1 MYIKSLFIRFHLV
14 VMPLS
19 EKIQFRKAKVGFR
32 NCFLKIFSS
41 TSALCQTDGEGG
53 VVIVFI
59 SSVFLHPFPSS
70 LRTWSFLSGLGLAFS
85 LRSNPLS
92 LLSLVS
98 AGLWESSNYKGS
110 EFVWNTQISMLKD
123 TPWKAHNILGV
134 EMEWNLTLGPI
145 FQQLFVPV
153 TPLTS
158 DSRPRT
164 WAGDWWD
171 VEGFGC
177 SLEGLLLPLCFVWAK
192 CWEDE
197 GWCAVDYTMHMP
209 RHICGGRYCIGMCHL
224 GTSWIESKSSVSYRG
239 GPDLCLV
246 DVWCLYWPL

>member
-1 MYIKSLFIRFHLV
+1 MYIKSLFIWFHLV
-14 VMPLS
+14 AMPLS
-19 EKIQFRKAKVGFR
+19 EKVGFRKAKIGFR
-32 NCFLKIFSS
+32 NCFLKFFSS

-70 LRTWSFLSGLGLAFS
+70 LRTWSFLSDLGLAFS

-153 TPLTS
+153 NPLTS
-158 DSRPRT
+158 DSRPRNMSRRLMGCGRFRVQFGGAAFALVFCLGKMLRR
-164 WAGDWWD
+164 WRMMCSGLHHAYAMPYLWREALHWD
-171 VEGFGC
+171 VPPWHFMDWIQKQ
-177 SLEGLLLPLCFVWAK
+177 CF
-192 CWEDE
+192 
-197 GWCAVDYTMHMP
+197 
-209 RHICGGRYCIGMCHL
+209 L
-224 GTSWIESKSSVSYRG
+224 
-239 GPDLCLV
+239 
-246 DVWCLYWPL
+246 